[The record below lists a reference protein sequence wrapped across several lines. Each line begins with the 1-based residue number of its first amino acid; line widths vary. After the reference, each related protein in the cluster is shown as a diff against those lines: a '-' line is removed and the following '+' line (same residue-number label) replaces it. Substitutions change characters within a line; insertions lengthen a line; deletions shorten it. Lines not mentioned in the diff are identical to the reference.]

1 MLSERKESKGC
12 KLRIFS
18 VLSACTLTSARMMV
32 TRVGDKYRNTD
43 AVVLSEGGEVTRIS
57 VKSSVIESESKA

>member
-1 MLSERKESKGC
+1 MLSERKESNGC
-12 KLRIFS
+12 KLRMFS
-18 VLSACTLTSARMMV
+18 VLSTCMLTSSRVMV

-57 VKSSVIESESKA
+57 VRSSVIESESKA